1 MSLFSEII
9 VKKIKSSKEFK
20 NAGWL
25 IGGRIAQMAISFFVG
40 VLTARYLG
48 PSNFGAISYAQAYIA
63 FFTAF
68 CNLGINA
75 VIIKDFVDNPDD
87 EGKAIGTTILL
98 RAFSSF
104 LSAIM
109 IISIVSVL
117 DYGENET
124 IIITALCC
132 ISLLF
137 QIFDTFN
144 YWFQSRYLSKVT
156 AIATFLAYLIMS
168 AYKICLLI
176 MEKSVRWFAF
186 STSLDYIIIAI
197 FLIVA
202 YKKYKGPKLEFSI
215 SKGKHLLSKSYHY
228 ILSSMMVAI
237 YGQTD
242 KLMLKQMLNSSEVGY
257 YSIAI
262 GLCTVWVF
270 ILQAV
275 IDSMF
280 PTILNLYER
289 DKDEFIKK
297 NKQLYAIIFY
307 MSIAV
312 SVVFTVLG
320 GFIIRMLYGDLYAQ
334 AATPLRIATWYVA
347 FSYLG
352 VARNAWIV
360 CKDRQKYLKY
370 LYLCAAALN
379 VFLNWMLIPVLGAS
393 GAALASLATQI
404 ATSILLPYAFN
415 GMRENAKMM
424 IEAILLRGVK

>member
-1 MSLFSEII
+1 
-9 VKKIKSSKEFK
+9 
-20 NAGWL
+20 
-25 IGGRIAQMAISFFVG
+25 
-40 VLTARYLG
+40 
-48 PSNFGAISYAQAYIA
+48 
-63 FFTAF
+63 
-68 CNLGINA
+68 
-75 VIIKDFVDNPDD
+75 
-87 EGKAIGTTILL
+87 
-98 RAFSSF
+98 
-104 LSAIM
+104 
-109 IISIVSVL
+109 
-117 DYGENET
+117 
-124 IIITALCC
+124 
-132 ISLLF
+132 
-137 QIFDTFN
+137 
-144 YWFQSRYLSKVT
+144 
-156 AIATFLAYLIMS
+156 
-168 AYKICLLI
+168 
-176 MEKSVRWFAF
+176 
-186 STSLDYIIIAI
+186 
-197 FLIVA
+197 
-202 YKKYKGPKLEFSI
+202 
-215 SKGKHLLSKSYHY
+215 
-228 ILSSMMVAI
+228 MVAI